1 MNNLERLLM
10 SITKPLEEMSVAEK
24 IQMMES
30 LWDNLCQKPDGIE
43 SPAWHH
49 DILAQR
55 EESLGTGEDAF
66 EDWDSAKRNIR
77 NQVP

>member
-1 MNNLERLLM
+1 M

-30 LWDNLCQKPDGIE
+30 LWDDLCQKPDDIE
-43 SPAWHH
+43 SPAWHQA
-49 DILAQR
+49 ILAQR

-77 NQVP
+77 KQVP

>member
-1 MNNLERLLM
+1 M
-10 SITKPLEEMSVAEK
+10 SIIKPLEEMSTAEK

-30 LWDNLCQKPDGIE
+30 LWDDLCQKPGGIE
-43 SPAWHH
+43 SPAWHR
-49 DILAQR
+49 DVLAQR

-77 NQVP
+77 KQVP

>member
-77 NQVP
+77 NQVS

>member
-1 MNNLERLLM
+1 M
-10 SITKPLEEMSVAEK
+10 SITKPLEEMSMTEK

-43 SPAWHH
+43 FPAWHH

-77 NQVP
+77 KQVP

>member
-1 MNNLERLLM
+1 M
-10 SITKPLEEMSVAEK
+10 STTKPLEEMSVAEK

-30 LWDNLCQKPDGIE
+30 LWDDLCEKPDGIE
-43 SPAWHH
+43 SPAWHR

-55 EESLGTGEDAF
+55 EESLGRGEDAL

-77 NQVP
+77 KQVP